1 MAHLDEGTL
10 RRMVDDPDARA
21 TSDARH
27 LEDCAECRTRLDAI
41 ADDAKA
47 IGVLLAVPEAK
58 VDVARAFQ
66 RVRTAPSSRPA
77 FGLRL
82 PMLPPLSRPV
92 RLTFAAAAAAVALV
106 AVALAANGGLFYQP
120 STVTPVP
127 ITLADM
133 ESLSQLS
140 AYGELTWTTQP
151 QLQVVTSAAEAESIS
166 GLNPPVV
173 TNLPKGVSSTVTYA
187 AMPQAVAVFTF
198 DAQKAAAAAAGSGKE
213 LPRLPAGMDRAK
225 LTVTVGP
232 AVAEIYGNLKKP
244 SGSDV
249 SSADLPQLVVAR
261 SAVPTASSTQVT
273 VSQLESY
280 LMSMPGISPDLK
292 AAIRAIGDPS
302 TTLPIP
308 IPAQFATSSKVQVQ
322 GVTGLALGDN
332 TGLGAGV
339 IWVKHGSVYAVAGS
353 VKQSDAIALA
363 DNLK

>member
-1 MAHLDEGTL
+1 
-10 RRMVDDPDARA
+10 MVDDPDARA

-66 RVRTAPSSRPA
+66 HVRTAPASRPA

-82 PMLPPLSRPV
+82 PMLPPISRPV
-92 RLTFAAAAAAVALV
+92 RLTFAAAVAAVALV
-106 AVALAANGGLFYQP
+106 AVALAADGGLFIQP

-151 QLQVVTSAAEAESIS
+151 QLQVVTSASEAESIS
-166 GLNPPVV
+166 GLKPPVV
-173 TNLPKGVSSTVTYA
+173 NNLPKGVSSTVTYA
-187 AMPQAVAVFTF
+187 ATPQAVAVFTF
-198 DAQKAAAAAAGSGKE
+198 DAQKAAAAAAGSGKA

-280 LMSMPGISPDLK
+280 LMSMPGISPELK

-353 VKQSDAIALA
+353 IKQSDAIAVA
-363 DNLK
+363 NNLK